1 MSHHADLEN
10 DVPVIKV
17 ILHNEVFCGPHYPFP
32 LCTGNGFNRI
42 RIISGIKP
50 GPDFHNVYFAGLS
63 GNDVD
68 LTYIMDAVVA
78 LKDRKPVIFQ
88 KFYGG
93 FFALLR

>member
-1 MSHHADLEN
+1 M
-10 DVPVIKV
+10 
-17 ILHNEVFCGPHYPFP
+17 FCGPHYPFP

-93 FFALLR
+93 FFAFGSDKLFICHISFFHVNLC